1 MAKAWRNEAAAKI
14 NARRA
19 ACRHAH
25 KQEPT
30 ARVQKNMRQAQPSV
44 QGGANFLLAGLL
56 QRAGLWYP
64 HHAEV
69 AAKPG
74 IIKQAWDVFR
84 KLFGGAA

>member
-25 KQEPT
+25 EQEPT

-44 QGGANFLLAGLL
+44 PGGANFLLVGLL

-64 HHAEV
+64 HHEEV

-74 IIKQAWDVFR
+74 ILQRAWHTIRDMFS
-84 KLFGGAA
+84 